1 MAPVFIVRAL
11 GSMEKLDPLSLMGW
25 VSELGATA
33 ALEFPIGKQLF
44 QQTSIPCKTAFLLF
58 LHKKLPDIP
67 AQLVSS
73 WNPAR

>member
-33 ALEFPIGKQLF
+33 ALSF
-44 QQTSIPCKTAFLLF
+44 Q
-58 LHKKLPDIP
+58 
-67 AQLVSS
+67 
-73 WNPAR
+73 